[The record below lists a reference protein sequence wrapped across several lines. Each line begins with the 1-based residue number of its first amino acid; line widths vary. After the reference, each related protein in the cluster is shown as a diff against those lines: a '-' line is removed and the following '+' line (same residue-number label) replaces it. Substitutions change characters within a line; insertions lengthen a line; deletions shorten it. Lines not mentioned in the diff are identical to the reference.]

1 MGCSTS
7 KDSAAATP
15 NNSTANGV
23 SKKKAAPQDQS
34 DQFEKTPVNFI
45 LNLTDDK
52 PLDASDVT
60 DLNAAK
66 TEIQYIR
73 KFAAEFLATIEDTN
87 DEQKEDDK
95 DDHDDT
101 GVRGALYDK
110 QDFSSFKKVSYE
122 KTDDIR
128 SLIYNAI
135 KPNVLFENDSKDEIL
150 QIIDV
155 FKPQTFKKGEHV
167 IKQGDEGSE
176 FYVVESGSLNIHV
189 TVKGEG
195 EEESSEVKVGEY
207 SKGSA
212 FGELALIFGSPR

>member
-1 MGCSTS
+1 MGSCTS
-7 KDSAAATP
+7 KSTDAP
-15 NNSTANGV
+15 NNSTANGTSN

-34 DQFEKTPVNFI
+34 QSEKTPVNFI
-45 LNLTDDK
+45 LNLTDNK
-52 PLDASDVT
+52 PLDASDVA

-73 KFAAEFLATIEDTN
+73 KFAAEFLATVEDTGP
-87 DEQKEDDK
+87 DEPVGPPE
-95 DDHDDT
+95 
-101 GVRGALYDK
+101 GEPRGALYDK

-135 KPNVLFENDSKDEIL
+135 KPNVLFENDSQDEIL

>member
-34 DQFEKTPVNFI
+34 QSQTTPVNVI
-45 LNLTDDK
+45 LNLTDNK
-52 PLDASDVT
+52 ALDASDVT

-73 KFAAEFLATIEDTN
+73 KFAAEFLATIDIEDPP
-87 DEQKEDDK
+87 DGPVGLPD
-95 DDHDDT
+95 
-101 GVRGALYDK
+101 GGRPSVRGALYDK

-135 KPNVLFENDSKDEIL
+135 KPNILFENDSQEEIL

-155 FKPQTFKKGEHV
+155 FKPQTYKKGERV

-176 FYVVESGSLNIHV
+176 FFVVESGSLNIHV

-207 SKGSA
+207 FKGSA

>member
-34 DQFEKTPVNFI
+34 QTTPVNVI
-45 LNLTDDK
+45 LNLTDNK

-73 KFAAEFLATIEDTN
+73 KFAAEFLATIDIEDSP
-87 DEQKEDDK
+87 DGPVGLPDGGGLPD
-95 DDHDDT
+95 
-101 GVRGALYDK
+101 RGALYDK

-135 KPNVLFENDSKDEIL
+135 KPNILFENDSQDEIL

-155 FKPQTFKKGEHV
+155 FKPQTYKKGEHV

>member
-1 MGCSTS
+1 MGSCTS
-7 KDSAAATP
+7 KSTDTP
-15 NNSTANGV
+15 NNSTANGT

-34 DQFEKTPVNFI
+34 DQSQTTPVNVI
-45 LNLTDDK
+45 LNLTDNK

-60 DLNAAK
+60 GLNAAK

-73 KFAAEFLATIEDTN
+73 KFAAEFLATIDVGPDT
-87 DEQKEDDK
+87 DPPDD
-95 DDHDDT
+95 
-101 GVRGALYDK
+101 GPIGPQGPRGALYDK

-135 KPNVLFENDSKDEIL
+135 KPNILFENDSQEEML

-155 FKPQTFKKGEHV
+155 FKPHTFKKGEHV